1 MLSVKDAFLRR
12 LEAGEDVGVDILVP
26 SKWFL
31 INLLS
36 LSEANRPFRQWVSGL
51 KRINCVQNSIGVAQR
66 LHAIYISQLTEIIS
80 IWSDPWKEF
89 IEADEIEK
97 METNIGYYLENL
109 LPLLVYCQIDLIL
122 RYDGYDPSKMTFSR
136 LLSYYSMRICP
147 DPEPLDY
154 LYSYTVEG
162 TVKGNRTLLGR
173 LIEKTGNVIN
183 RGMNLTMINKKCG
196 NQGFNYALWIG
207 QEAIPI
213 ETAAQVLETLREFNV
228 MWKDWQSRDER
239 L

>member
-1 MLSVKDAFLRR
+1 
-12 LEAGEDVGVDILVP
+12 
-26 SKWFL
+26 
-31 INLLS
+31 
-36 LSEANRPFRQWVSGL
+36 
-51 KRINCVQNSIGVAQR
+51 
-66 LHAIYISQLTEIIS
+66 
-80 IWSDPWKEF
+80 
-89 IEADEIEK
+89 
-97 METNIGYYLENL
+97 
-109 LPLLVYCQIDLIL
+109 
-122 RYDGYDPSKMTFSR
+122 MTFPR

-207 QEAIPI
+207 QEEIPI
-213 ETAAQVLETLREFNV
+213 ETAEKFLETLREFNV
-228 MWKDWQSRDER
+228 LWKDWQSRDER